1 MVYDIP
7 QELKYKEIFAYG
19 MTLRQFIYVILF
31 GAAAV
36 QVVSQKNIPQEI
48 GASIGLG
55 LVGIAILLGFL
66 DFDRKILEFFSF
78 LKAPKNITFLDRKAA
93 NFFGI
98 KYLKDSAIVLKEG
111 TIIGVVRADSINFSI
126 LSKEQKEAVIYN
138 FMNFL
143 NSLGFRTHVIM
154 RTITLDMNYYLQNME
169 SKAQTKDKDGLKEI
183 MSLKEFLA
191 NYARENRVTDRV
203 FYITIPMKNTYG
215 RGKEN
220 LAFRELEERI
230 VVLQEWLAKSMLPS
244 KRLDNS
250 EILGFLGLFLLD
262 DVIPDALSTSQFTSY
277 NGGENVLE

>member
-1 MVYDIP
+1 MAYDIP

-36 QVVSQKNIPQEI
+36 QVISQKNIPQEI

-55 LVGIAILLGFL
+55 LIGIAILLGFL
-66 DFDRKILEFFSF
+66 DFDRKILEFLSF

-93 NFFGI
+93 RFLGI

-111 TIIGVVRADSINFSI
+111 TIIGVVRADSIHFSI
-126 LSKEQKEAVIYN
+126 LSKEQKEAIIYN
-138 FMNFL
+138 FMNFM
-143 NSLGFRTHVIM
+143 NSLGFRTEVIM
-154 RTITLDMNYYLQNME
+154 RTITLDMNHYLQKME
-169 SKAQTKDKDGLKEI
+169 ARAQTKDKDDLTRI
-183 MSLKEFLA
+183 LSLRDFLA
-191 NYARENRVTDRV
+191 AYTHENRVTDRL

-220 LAFRELEERI
+220 LAFRELEERM
-230 VVLQEWLAKSMLPS
+230 VVLQEWLAKSMLTS
-244 KRLDNS
+244 KRLDNG
-250 EILGFLGLFLLD
+250 EILGFLGLFLLE
-262 DVIPDALSTSQFTSY
+262 DVIPEALSTSQFTSY